1 MGCTTTPQGTWGAHL
16 SRSRNACTREGTFAA
31 LQWSKVHVAPFGR
44 YPRRRNIQGV
54 IMNRS
59 GNLAA
64 RRASRS
70 FGPLMVLVAGL
81 ALGLAPVSLAQSA
94 KVDVEA
100 SALAKGG
107 DNLPIRRITLYR
119 SGVGSFDRRGMVQ
132 GNANIQ
138 LRFTT
143 DQINDILK
151 SMVVLDMS
159 KGKGTIDG
167 ISYGSKE
174 PLAKRLASFGVNIA
188 DNPSAG
194 EILQRLRGTQVKLSM
209 TEGDVTGTVMNV
221 ETRPTV
227 YQGSGDK
234 GTVVHN
240 LPWINLLTSKGVR
253 SYNLAT
259 SNGFEILDPAL
270 AAELNKALEALAE
283 YRADRTKT
291 VDIKLSGEGA
301 RNIVVAYVQEMPVW
315 KTSYRLVLPDAKPGE
330 EKATKADGKSK
341 PSDSFTIQGW
351 AIVENTTDEDWNDVT
366 LSLVSGRPVSFTMD
380 LYEPLFL
387 TRPDVPVPTIPGV
400 FPRTYAGGVE
410 RPTEAGAEMQRSMR
424 MAPGSPRGTAGG
436 RDLSMAKSGA
446 PPAASPMADAS
457 LSAYRVEG
465 ISAEDMAG
473 YGAASQARAVE
484 AGEVFQF
491 ELENPVTVE
500 RQRSAMLPILS
511 SGIEGRR
518 VSIYSYGEAG
528 EHPMRGLE
536 LTNSTN
542 LQLMPGPIS
551 VFDGG
556 TYAGDA
562 QIGHVPAGDKRLVAY
577 AVDLDVAAQRTD
589 NYMETVQK
597 VRWVK
602 GLLEMTTLRQQK
614 VSYAFNNKD
623 QKRAR
628 TVIIEQAKMEGWDLA
643 DTIKPSESTN
653 LLYRFELDLDAGKEG
668 KVAITQQRTD
678 GQMVM
683 FANISGN
690 QMIEYSKNGKV
701 SKAVMDAF
709 RDAQRRQGLIQQTQ
723 AEIARVEE
731 SRRLIDAD
739 QARIRQNMD
748 RLDRTTELYK
758 KYLATLTE
766 QEGKLEQSAAQLTE
780 LRERMGQQERDLA
793 DYLAGLNLD

>member
-1 MGCTTTPQGTWGAHL
+1 
-16 SRSRNACTREGTFAA
+16 
-31 LQWSKVHVAPFGR
+31 
-44 YPRRRNIQGV
+44 
-54 IMNRS
+54 MNRRFLTAPRVLS
-59 GNLAA
+59 LA
-64 RRASRS
+64 
-70 FGPLMVLVAGL
+70 AGL
-81 ALGLAPVSLAQSA
+81 ALGLGTTLTSPALAQS
-94 KVDVEA
+94 KPSIEA
-100 SALAKGG
+100 STSAKST
-107 DNLPIRRITLYR
+107 DALPIRRITLYR
-119 SGVGSFDRRGMVQ
+119 SGVGSFDRRGLVE

-151 SMVVLDMS
+151 SMVVLDLS

-194 EILQRLRGTQVKLSM
+194 ELLQRLRGTQVKLSLL
-209 TEGDVTGTVMNV
+209 EGEVTGTVMNV
-221 ETRPTV
+221 EQRPTV

-240 LPWINLLTSKGVR
+240 LPWINLLTAHGVK

-270 AAELNKALEALAE
+270 AEELNKALDALAE

-315 KTSYRLVLPDAKPGE
+315 KTSYRLVLPDPKPSDD
-330 EKATKADGKSK
+330 KATRDGKAK

-387 TRPDVPVPTIPGV
+387 TRPEVPVPTIPGV
-400 FPRTYAGGVE
+400 FPRTYAGGTNMFAADKPADGE
-410 RPTEAGAEMQRSMR
+410 KRDNKDAFYGRMESGRARGAVSAA
-424 MAPGSPRGTAGG
+424 APG
-436 RDLSMAKSGA
+436 A
-446 PPAASPMADAS
+446 PAPAVDST
-457 LSAYRVEG
+457 LGISAYR

-473 YGAASQARAVE
+473 YGAASQAKAVE

-491 ELENPVTVE
+491 ELEHPVTVE

-551 VFDGG
+551 VFDAG

-577 AVDLDVAAQRTD
+577 AVDLDVNAQRVD

-614 VSYAFNNKD
+614 ATYNFTNKD
-623 QKRAR
+623 LKRAR
-628 TVIIEQAKMEGWDLA
+628 TVIVEQPKADGWKLA
-643 DTIKPSESTN
+643 EPEKPAEQTEN
-653 LLYRFELDLDAGKEG
+653 LYRFEVNMDAGKASSIT
-668 KVAITQQRTD
+668 VAQQRTD
-678 GQMVM
+678 AQMVM
-683 FANISGN
+683 FSQSDWNQIS
-690 QMIEYSKNGKV
+690 EYSRGGKV

-709 RDAQRRQGLIQQTQ
+709 KDAQRRQGLINQTR
-723 AEIARVEE
+723 ADISRVEA
-731 SRRLIDAD
+731 SRSQIDAD
-739 QARIRQNMD
+739 QNRIRQNMD

-766 QEGKLEQSAAQLTE
+766 QEGKLEQSATQLNT
-780 LRERMGQQERDLA
+780 LRETLGQQEKDLA
-793 DYLAGLNLD
+793 DYLAGLNVD

>member
-1 MGCTTTPQGTWGAHL
+1 M
-16 SRSRNACTREGTFAA
+16 N
-31 LQWSKVHVAPFGR
+31 VAG
-44 YPRRRNIQGV
+44 IV
-54 IMNRS
+54 S
-59 GNLAA
+59 A

-70 FGPLMVLVAGL
+70 SGPLMVLVAGL
-81 ALGLAPVSLAQSA
+81 ALGLSPVAVAQTA
-94 KVDVEA
+94 KADVEA
-100 SALAKGG
+100 TALAKGG
-107 DNLPIRRITLYR
+107 DSLPIKRITLYR

-132 GNANIQ
+132 GNANVQ

-151 SMVVLDMS
+151 SMVVLDLS

-234 GTVVHN
+234 GTVVHS

-330 EKATKADGKSK
+330 DKATKADGKSK

-400 FPRTYAGGVE
+400 FPRTYAGG
-410 RPTEAGAEMQRSMR
+410 RTEAGSPAFDLDQAKMKAGAPGNPRSAGGRELARSMR
-424 MAPGSPRGTAGG
+424 APA
-436 RDLSMAKSGA
+436 
-446 PPAASPMADAS
+446 PAATGESFMSADAS
-457 LSAYRVEG
+457 VAAVT
-465 ISAEDMAG
+465 AEDMAG

-491 ELENPVTVE
+491 ELQNPVTVE

-597 VRWVK
+597 VRWVR
-602 GLLEMTTLRQQK
+602 GLLELTTLRQQK
-614 VSYAFNNKD
+614 VSYSFNNKD

-628 TVIIEQAKMEGWDLA
+628 TIVVEQGKMSGWELA
-643 DTIKPSESTN
+643 DTIKPTESTET
-653 LLYRFELDLDAGKEG
+653 LYRFELNVDAAKEG
-668 KVAITQQRTD
+668 KLAITQQRTD

-683 FANISGN
+683 FANIGGN

-723 AEIARVEE
+723 NEIGRVEE

-766 QEGKLEQSAAQLTE
+766 QEGKLELSAVQLTE
-780 LRERMGQQERDLA
+780 LRETLGQQERELA
-793 DYLAGLNLD
+793 EYLAGLNVE

>member
-1 MGCTTTPQGTWGAHL
+1 MTRQLL
-16 SRSRNACTREGTFAA
+16 S
-31 LQWSKVHVAPFGR
+31 APR
-44 YPRRRNIQGV
+44 V
-54 IMNRS
+54 LS
-59 GNLAA
+59 LA
-64 RRASRS
+64 
-70 FGPLMVLVAGL
+70 AGL
-81 ALGLAPVSLAQSA
+81 ALGLGATLTSPALAQTKPAIEVSASA
-94 KVDVEA
+94 KNTDA
-100 SALAKGG
+100 
-107 DNLPIRRITLYR
+107 LPIRRITLYR
-119 SGVGSFDRRGMVQ
+119 SGVGSFDRRGLVE

-151 SMVVLDMS
+151 SMVVLDLS

-194 EILQRLRGTQVKLSM
+194 ELLQRLRGTQVKL
-209 TEGDVTGTVMNV
+209 TLLEGEVTGTVMNV
-221 ETRPTV
+221 EQRPTV

-240 LPWINLLTSKGVR
+240 LPWINLLTAHGVR

-270 AAELNKALEALAE
+270 AAELNKALDALAE

-315 KTSYRLVLPDAKPGE
+315 KTSYRLVLPDAKASDD
-330 EKATKADGKSK
+330 KATREGKAK

-387 TRPDVPVPTIPGV
+387 TRPEVPVPTIPGV
-400 FPRTYAGGVE
+400 FPRTYAGGANVFAPGE
-410 RPTEAGAEMQRSMR
+410 KPADEEKRAYKGDRAARRMESGKSRGSAGAEIAMS
-424 MAPGSPRGTAGG
+424 
-436 RDLSMAKSGA
+436 
-446 PPAASPMADAS
+446 PAAPAS
-457 LSAYRVEG
+457 APVMNASIALSSDD
-465 ISAEDMAG
+465 IAG

-491 ELENPVTVE
+491 ELEHPVTVE

-551 VFDGG
+551 VFDAG

-577 AVDLDVAAQRTD
+577 AVDLDVNAQRVD

-614 VSYAFNNKD
+614 ATYNFTNKD
-623 QKRAR
+623 LKRAR
-628 TVIIEQAKMEGWDLA
+628 TVIVEQPKADGWKLA
-643 DTIKPSESTN
+643 EPEKPAEMTET
-653 LLYRFELDLDAGKEG
+653 LYRFEVNMDAGKTNSIT
-668 KVAITQQRTD
+668 VAQQRTD
-678 GQMVM
+678 AQMVM
-683 FANISGN
+683 FSQSDWN
-690 QMIEYSKNGKV
+690 QIAEYSRGGKV

-709 RDAQRRQGLIQQTQ
+709 RDAQHRQGLINQTR
-723 AEIARVEE
+723 ADISRVEA
-731 SRRLIDAD
+731 SRSQIDAD
-739 QARIRQNMD
+739 QNRIRQNMD

-766 QEGKLEQSAAQLTE
+766 QEGKLEQSATQLNT
-780 LRERMGQQERDLA
+780 LRETLGQQEKDLA
-793 DYLAGLNLD
+793 DYLAGLNVD

>member
-1 MGCTTTPQGTWGAHL
+1 M
-16 SRSRNACTREGTFAA
+16 N
-31 LQWSKVHVAPFGR
+31 VAG
-44 YPRRRNIQGV
+44 IV
-54 IMNRS
+54 S
-59 GNLAA
+59 A

-70 FGPLMVLVAGL
+70 FAPLMVLVAGL
-81 ALGLAPVSLAQSA
+81 ALGLAPVAVGQPA
-94 KVDVEA
+94 KAEVETTA
-100 SALAKGG
+100 MAKGG

-194 EILQRLRGTQVKLSM
+194 EILQRLRGTQVKLAM

-330 EKATKADGKSK
+330 DKATKADGKSK

-400 FPRTYAGGVE
+400 FPRTYAGGIESKSAE
-410 RPTEAGAEMQRSMR
+410 RAELAKVMDA
-424 MAPGSPRGTAGG
+424 APGRPRGGSGG
-436 RDLSMAKSGA
+436 RDASEYRMKAGA
-446 PPAASPMADAS
+446 PAAPAAEPMTAGFS
-457 LSAYRVEG
+457 G
-465 ISAEDMAG
+465 EDMAG

-491 ELENPVTVE
+491 ELQNPVTVE

-602 GLLEMTTLRQQK
+602 GLLELTTLRQQK
-614 VSYAFNNKD
+614 VSYSFNNKD

-628 TVIIEQAKMEGWDLA
+628 TIIVEQGKMGGWELA
-643 DTIKPSESTN
+643 DTIKPTESTET
-653 LLYRFELDLDAGKEG
+653 LYRFELNVDAAQDGKL
-668 KVAITQQRTD
+668 AITQQRTD

-723 AEIARVEE
+723 NEIARVEE

-758 KYLATLTE
+758 KYLTTLTE
-766 QEGKLEQSAAQLTE
+766 QEGKLELSAVQLTE
-780 LRERMGQQERDLA
+780 LREKLGQQERELA
-793 DYLAGLNLD
+793 EYLAGLNVE

>member
-16 SRSRNACTREGTFAA
+16 SRSRNACTREGTSTL
-31 LQWSKVHVAPFGR
+31 LQWSKMHVAPFGW

-54 IMNRS
+54 IMNLS

-107 DNLPIRRITLYR
+107 DNLPIKRITLYR

-194 EILQRLRGTQVKLSM
+194 EILQRLRGTQVKLAM

-221 ETRPTV
+221 ESRPTV
-227 YQGSGDK
+227 YQGSGEK

-400 FPRTYAGGVE
+400 FPRTYAGGVKDKADMD
-410 RPTEAGAEMQRSMR
+410 RGANLYGQ
-424 MAPGSPRGTAGG
+424 MAPGNPRGGAGG
-436 RDLSMAKSGA
+436 REEAKAMMKSGA
-446 PPAASPMADAS
+446 PPAAAPATDGLAFSVA
-457 LSAYRVEG
+457 LS
-465 ISAEDMAG
+465 SEDMAG
-473 YGAASQARAVE
+473 YGASSQARAVE

-491 ELENPVTVE
+491 ELQNPVTVE

-597 VRWVK
+597 VRWVR

-614 VSYAFNNKD
+614 VSYSFNNKD

-628 TVIIEQAKMEGWDLA
+628 TIIVEQSKMEGWELA
-643 DTIKPSESTN
+643 ETVKPTEATQS
-653 LLYRFELDLDAGKEG
+653 LYRFELDLDAGKDG
-668 KVAITQQRTD
+668 KLAITQQRTD
-678 GQMVM
+678 GQIVM
-683 FANISGN
+683 FANISGH
-690 QMIEYSKNGKV
+690 QMTEYSKNGKV

-709 RDAQRRQGLIQQTQ
+709 RDAQRRQGLIEQTQ
-723 AEIARVEE
+723 GEIARVEE

-766 QEGKLEQSAAQLTE
+766 QEGKLEQSAVKLTE
-780 LRERMGQQERDLA
+780 LRERLGQQERDLA
-793 DYLAGLNLD
+793 DYLAGLNVD

>member
-1 MGCTTTPQGTWGAHL
+1 M
-16 SRSRNACTREGTFAA
+16 N
-31 LQWSKVHVAPFGR
+31 VAG
-44 YPRRRNIQGV
+44 IV
-54 IMNRS
+54 S
-59 GNLAA
+59 A

-70 FGPLMVLVAGL
+70 FAPLMVLVAGL
-81 ALGLAPVSLAQSA
+81 ALGLAPVAVAQPA
-94 KVDVEA
+94 KAEVETTA
-100 SALAKGG
+100 MAKGG

-259 SNGFEILDPAL
+259 SNGFEILDAAL

-330 EKATKADGKSK
+330 DKATKADGKSK

-400 FPRTYAGGVE
+400 FPRTYAGGVANKSEGE
-410 RPTEAGAEMQRSMR
+410 RGAVMDAQA
-424 MAPGSPRGTAGG
+424 APGRPRGSAGG
-436 RDLSMAKSGA
+436 RENYGEMRMKSVAPGA
-446 PPAASPMADAS
+446 PSAAPAAEPMTAGFS
-457 LSAYRVEG
+457 G
-465 ISAEDMAG
+465 EDMAG

-491 ELENPVTVE
+491 ELQNPVTVE

-602 GLLEMTTLRQQK
+602 GLLELTTLRQQK
-614 VSYAFNNKD
+614 VSYSFNNKD

-628 TVIIEQAKMEGWDLA
+628 TIIVEQGKMGGWELA
-643 DTIKPSESTN
+643 DTIKPTETTET
-653 LLYRFELDLDAGKEG
+653 LFRFELNVDAAQDGKL
-668 KVAITQQRTD
+668 AITQQRTD

-723 AEIARVEE
+723 NEIARVEE

-766 QEGKLEQSAAQLTE
+766 QEGKLELSAVQLTE
-780 LRERMGQQERDLA
+780 LREKLGQQERELA
-793 DYLAGLNLD
+793 EYLAGLNVE

>member
-1 MGCTTTPQGTWGAHL
+1 
-16 SRSRNACTREGTFAA
+16 
-31 LQWSKVHVAPFGR
+31 
-44 YPRRRNIQGV
+44 
-54 IMNRS
+54 MNLS
-59 GNLAA
+59 GNLSA

-70 FGPLMVLVAGL
+70 FAPLMALVAGL
-81 ALGLAPVSLAQSA
+81 ALGLTPVSLAQSA

-107 DNLPIRRITLYR
+107 DNLPIKRITLYR

-174 PLAKRLASFGVNIA
+174 PLAKRLGSFGVNIA

-194 EILQRLRGTQVKLSM
+194 EILQRLRGTQVKLAM

-227 YQGSGDK
+227 YQGSGEK

-400 FPRTYAGGVE
+400 FPRTYAGGVANKSE
-410 RPTEAGAEMQRSMR
+410 LGADVFDGRANN
-424 MAPGSPRGTAGG
+424 APGRSRGGTGG
-436 RDLSMAKSGA
+436 RDEAKAMKAGA
-446 PPAASPMADAS
+446 PPAAAPATEGLAFSVA
-457 LSAYRVEG
+457 LS
-465 ISAEDMAG
+465 SEDMSG

-491 ELENPVTVE
+491 ELQNPVTVE

-597 VRWVK
+597 VRWVR
-602 GLLEMTTLRQQK
+602 GLLELTTLRQQK

-628 TVIIEQAKMEGWDLA
+628 TIIVEQGKMEGWELA

-683 FANISGN
+683 FANISGH
-690 QMIEYSKNGKV
+690 QMTEYSKNGKV

-709 RDAQRRQGLIQQTQ
+709 RDAQRRQGLIEQTQ
-723 AEIARVEE
+723 SEIGRVEE
-731 SRRLIDAD
+731 GRRLIDAD

-766 QEGKLEQSAAQLTE
+766 QEGKLEQSAVQLTE